1 MPAPVL
7 TIAEMRAWERQSW
20 EAGAEEQDV
29 IRRVGERLA
38 QALHGQTPTGSRILV
53 VAGRGNN
60 GGDALAAAD
69 RLATEFQVERLQ
81 ILSPETQLD
90 ELEAALQ
97 RRPDLLVDGLFGIGL
112 NRPLEGPWLGIL
124 DRMNASGIP
133 IASVDVPSGLD
144 ADTGSPLGG
153 AIRATTTFTVGAPK
167 VGLLTPDAL
176 PFVGRLEVLFDV
188 GLRGTP
194 TGASPL
200 HWGLPGDF
208 PELPPRRVDSHKG
221 SHGHALVIAGSI
233 GYSGAAVL
241 AARAATRARPGLVSV
256 LTLPE
261 AWTPVASQLVTA
273 MVHPFEEGHALTTG
287 ATAILIGPGL
297 ASSSARQQMPAEV
310 VRLWKEFPGPLVV
323 DASAL
328 DWVPPHPSARGIR
341 ILTPHPGE
349 AGRLLGGTAQD
360 VQRDRV
366 GALRQI
372 ADRFGALVLLKGHQ
386 TLIGG
391 ATGPIYINPTGNP
404 GLAQGGTGD
413 VLAGYLVGLLAQPS
427 VATDPLAG
435 CRKAAWDHGL
445 AADYLECRGGAWT
458 SEDLATRLGNRGS
471 DLQWT

>member
-1 MPAPVL
+1 
-7 TIAEMRAWERQSW
+7 
-20 EAGAEEQDV
+20 
-29 IRRVGERLA
+29 
-38 QALHGQTPTGSRILV
+38 
-53 VAGRGNN
+53 
-60 GGDALAAAD
+60 
-69 RLATEFQVERLQ
+69 
-81 ILSPETQLD
+81 
-90 ELEAALQ
+90 
-97 RRPDLLVDGLFGIGL
+97 
-112 NRPLEGPWLGIL
+112 
-124 DRMNASGIP
+124 
-133 IASVDVPSGLD
+133 
-144 ADTGSPLGG
+144 
-153 AIRATTTFTVGAPK
+153 
-167 VGLLTPDAL
+167 
-176 PFVGRLEVLFDV
+176 
-188 GLRGTP
+188 
-194 TGASPL
+194 
-200 HWGLPGDF
+200 
-208 PELPPRRVDSHKG
+208 
-221 SHGHALVIAGSI
+221 
-233 GYSGAAVL
+233 
-241 AARAATRARPGLVSV
+241 
-256 LTLPE
+256 
-261 AWTPVASQLVTA
+261 VASQLVTA